1 MWEVMSFGEIPYWEM
16 SNQTVS
22 RLNAISCMNQRFLK
36 DAFILKFRPVGVL
49 VNNIA
54 VVPGDLG
61 FDYWY
66 SQIVR

>member
-22 RLNAISCMNQRFLK
+22 RLNTISCMNQRFPI

-49 VNNIA
+49 VKHIA

-61 FDYWY
+61 FDNWY
-66 SQIVR
+66 SQIAR